1 MSSLDANSEV
11 TPGASLLRV
20 FAKRYIFSGSAIVF
34 LIAAVALLLHLY
46 AAHNYGYFP
55 DELYFIACGNHLAW
69 GYVDMPP
76 LIAAMMKIARVLF
89 GDSLQSIRFFAALA
103 GAANILLAGRIAR
116 ELGGGRFAM
125 GLAALSVLVA
135 SANLSMTHYMSMNA
149 FEPLF
154 WMGFALLVIRIIKTG
169 NQKLWLWAGL
179 IAGIGLNNKYSMAF
193 FCLGVVVGLLLT
205 RERRAFLQ
213 PWIWIAAL
221 IASLLI
227 LPNFLWNVQN
237 HFPFLELMAN
247 IRRSGTNMAFSQL
260 KFLGIQVIF
269 LLPMTLPIWLS
280 GLYWYLFSK
289 DGRPY
294 RVLGYTYLVV
304 LAIMF
309 LPNGKPY
316 YLLPVYP
323 MLMAAGAVLLEKYFS
338 RPRLQ
343 WAKPS
348 YVIILVIFGISGIP
362 FSIPVLS
369 PEAYIRYSTMMHFAP
384 PPIER
389 VRLGPMPHFFADQF
403 GWEEMT
409 QVVAKAY
416 DSLPADER
424 KNTAILTNNYAEAGA
439 IDFLGRKYG
448 LPHAISGNQNY
459 YLWGPD
465 GFTGDSVLT
474 MGFSRQK
481 LESYFSSIE
490 EVGTVYHLYSA
501 PQEHFTVYWCREPKQ
516 PMAELWPRL
525 KNWD

>member
-1 MSSLDANSEV
+1 MSSFGADTEV
-11 TPGASLLRV
+11 APSVSSQPVL
-20 FAKRYIFSGSAIVF
+20 AKRVLFSGSAIVF
-34 LIAAVALLLHLY
+34 LIAAIKLLLHLY

-76 LIAAMMKIARVLF
+76 LIAAMMKLTRFLF

-103 GAANILLAGRIAR
+103 GAANILLAGRIAH
-116 ELGGGRFAM
+116 ELGGGRFAQ
-125 GLAALSVLVA
+125 GFTALSVLMA
-135 SANLSMTHYMSMNA
+135 SANLSMDHYMSMNA

-154 WMGFALLVIRIIKTG
+154 WMGFAFLVIRIIRTG

-205 RERRAFLQ
+205 PQRRVFLQ

-221 IASLLI
+221 LALILI
-227 LPNFLWNVQN
+227 LPNLMWNVHN

-247 IRRSGTNMAFSQL
+247 IRRSGTNMVFSQL

-280 GLYWYLFSK
+280 GLCWFLFSK
-289 DGRPY
+289 DGGRY
-294 RVLGYTYLVV
+294 RVLAYAYLVV

-323 MLMAAGAVLLEKYFS
+323 MLMAAGAVFLEKLFS

-343 WAKPS
+343 WAKPA
-348 YVIILVIFGISGIP
+348 YAIILVIFGISGIP
-362 FSIPVLS
+362 FSLPVL
-369 PEAYIRYSTMMHFAP
+369 PPGAYIRYSTLMHFAP

-403 GWEEMT
+403 GWDEMT

-416 DSLPADER
+416 DNLPADER
-424 KNTAILTNNYAEAGA
+424 KTTAILTSNYAEAGA

-465 GFTGDSVLT
+465 GYTGDSVLA

-481 LESYFSSIE
+481 LESNYSSVE
-490 EVGTVYHLYSA
+490 EAGTVYHSYSA
-501 PQEHFTVYWCREPKQ
+501 PQEHFTVYHCRDPRQ